1 MTHIKNHKG
10 RRVGMLG
17 ADVSLEWL
25 REHTKRIDTENHE
38 RFERGFKEKSYSFVI
53 DHAGTFLIHP
63 DENRVLKQK
72 LQDVTLKTPS
82 LKDDLMARQMMAVFV
97 TLFMGVLILAIVKL
111 LGGKIWLDPDYTE
124 GSRFI
129 FDVPKK

>member
-1 MTHIKNHKG
+1 MQYTSPKQIVESIN
-10 RRVGMLG
+10 RSVCQSN
-17 ADVSLEWL
+17 D
-25 REHTKRIDTENHE
+25 
-38 RFERGFKEKSYSFVI
+38 SY
-53 DHAGTFLIHP
+53 
-63 DENRVLKQK
+63 
-72 LQDVTLKTPS
+72 
-82 LKDDLMARQMMAVFV
+82 MFV

>member
-1 MTHIKNHKG
+1 MEKLTLANRLSIKQIVESIN
-10 RRVGMLG
+10 RSVCQSN
-17 ADVSLEWL
+17 D
-25 REHTKRIDTENHE
+25 
-38 RFERGFKEKSYSFVI
+38 SY
-53 DHAGTFLIHP
+53 
-63 DENRVLKQK
+63 
-72 LQDVTLKTPS
+72 
-82 LKDDLMARQMMAVFV
+82 MFV

>member
-1 MTHIKNHKG
+1 MFRSASMQYTSPKQIVESIN
-10 RRVGMLG
+10 RSVCQSN
-17 ADVSLEWL
+17 D
-25 REHTKRIDTENHE
+25 
-38 RFERGFKEKSYSFVI
+38 SY
-53 DHAGTFLIHP
+53 
-63 DENRVLKQK
+63 
-72 LQDVTLKTPS
+72 
-82 LKDDLMARQMMAVFV
+82 MFV